1 MKTRKSHAAFALFPA
16 LILGLTACSPK
27 TPPAPPP
34 KSEPVVSDLRPV
46 ASVLDL
52 MLDVVDHN
60 ADILW
65 ESVATI
71 SGPKGVE
78 ERQPRTDKEWAAVR
92 TNALLVI
99 EGANMLMV
107 EGRKV
112 ARPGQQLEEPGGATD
127 FTPAQ
132 AQTAIDADRP
142 AFVAFAHAL
151 QDAAGSALAAIDK
164 RDANALLEAG
174 GDLDEACESCH
185 KRFWYPG
192 SPTPPGA

>member
-1 MKTRKSHAAFALFPA
+1 
-16 LILGLTACSPK
+16 
-27 TPPAPPP
+27 
-34 KSEPVVSDLRPV
+34 
-46 ASVLDL
+46 

-132 AQTAIDADRP
+132 AQAEIDKDRP
-142 AFVAFAHAL
+142 AFIVFAHSL
-151 QDAAGSALAAIDK
+151 QDAAGSALAAIEK

-174 GDLDEACESCH
+174 GDLDEACENCH
-185 KRFWYPG
+185 KRYWYPN

>member
-1 MKTRKSHAAFALFPA
+1 MKTRLHAVFAVIPA
-16 LILGLTACSPK
+16 LILGMSACSPK
-27 TPPAPPP
+27 TPPAAPP
-34 KSEPVVSDLRPV
+34 KSEPVVSNLRPV
-46 ASVLDL
+46 ASVLDI

-132 AQTAIDADRP
+132 AQAEIDKDRP
-142 AFVAFAHAL
+142 AFIAFAHSL
-151 QDAAGSALAAIDK
+151 QDAAGSALAAIEK

-174 GDLDEACESCH
+174 GDLDEACENCH
-185 KRFWYPG
+185 KRYWYPN

>member
-1 MKTRKSHAAFALFPA
+1 MNIRNWFASFARCCRYFSLEWRHAVPRRLLRHRPSPSPWFP
-16 LILGLTACSPK
+16 TCVPSPACWTSCWGRSIP
-27 TPPAPPP
+27 
-34 KSEPVVSDLRPV
+34 
-46 ASVLDL
+46 
-52 MLDVVDHN
+52 H

-112 ARPGQQLEEPGGATD
+112 AHPGQQLEEPGGATD
-127 FTPAQ
+127 YTPAQ
-132 AQTAIDADRP
+132 AQAEIDKDRP

-151 QDAAGSALAAIDK
+151 QDAAASRPDGH
-164 RDANALLEAG
+164 REA
-174 GDLDEACESCH
+174 
-185 KRFWYPG
+185 
-192 SPTPPGA
+192 

>member
-1 MKTRKSHAAFALFPA
+1 MKTRLHAVFAVIPA
-16 LILGLTACSPK
+16 LILGISACSPK
-27 TPPAPPP
+27 TPPAAPP
-34 KSEPVVSDLRPV
+34 KSEPVVSELRPV
-46 ASVLDL
+46 ASVLDI

-132 AQTAIDADRP
+132 AQVEIEKDRP
-142 AFVAFAHAL
+142 AFIAFAHSL
-151 QDAAGSALAAIDK
+151 QDAAGSALAAIEK

-174 GDLDEACESCH
+174 GDLDEACENCH
-185 KRFWYPG
+185 KRYWYPN

>member
-1 MKTRKSHAAFALFPA
+1 MKTRTWLASLALLPV
-16 LILGLTACSPK
+16 LTLGVASCAK
-27 TPPAPPP
+27 APPP
-34 KSEPVVSDLRPV
+34 AAVKAEPVASDLRPV

-52 MLDVVDHN
+52 MLGVIDPS
-60 ADILW
+60 ADSMW

-92 TNALLVI
+92 ANALLVI

-112 ARPGQQLEEPGGATD
+112 AHPGQQLEDPGSTTD

-132 AQTAIDADRP
+132 AQVEIDKDRP

-151 QDAAGSALAAIDK
+151 QDAAGTALTAIEK

-185 KRFWYPG
+185 KRFWYPN
-192 SPTPPGA
+192 SPKPPGA

>member
-1 MKTRKSHAAFALFPA
+1 MKTRLHAVFAVIPA
-16 LILGLTACSPK
+16 LILGMSACSPK
-27 TPPAPPP
+27 TPPAAPP

-46 ASVLDL
+46 ASVLDI

-132 AQTAIDADRP
+132 AQAEIDKDRP
-142 AFVAFAHAL
+142 AFIVFAHSL
-151 QDAAGSALAAIDK
+151 QDAAGSALAAIEK

-174 GDLDEACESCH
+174 GDLDEACENCH
-185 KRFWYPG
+185 KRYWYPN

>member
-1 MKTRKSHAAFALFPA
+1 MKTRLHAVFAVIPA
-16 LILGLTACSPK
+16 LILGMSACSPK
-27 TPPAPPP
+27 TPPAAPP

-46 ASVLDL
+46 ASVLDI

-127 FTPAQ
+127 YTPAQ
-132 AQTAIDADRP
+132 AQAEIDKDRP
-142 AFVAFAHAL
+142 AFIAFAHSL
-151 QDAAGSALAAIDK
+151 QDAAGSALAAIEK

-174 GDLDEACESCH
+174 GDLDEACENCH
-185 KRFWYPG
+185 KRYWYPN

>member
-1 MKTRKSHAAFALFPA
+1 MKTHHRIA
-16 LILGLTACSPK
+16 GLTLLSLVICGLAACSK
-27 TPPAPPP
+27 APPP
-34 KSEPVVSDLRPV
+34 AAVKAEPVASDLRPV

-52 MLDVVDHN
+52 MLGVIDPA
-60 ADILW
+60 ADSLW

-92 TNALLVI
+92 ANALLVI

-112 ARPGQQLEEPGGATD
+112 ALPGQQLDAPGGATD
-127 FTPAQ
+127 YTPARAQ
-132 AQTAIDADRP
+132 AEIDKDRP

-151 QDAAGSALAAIDK
+151 QDAAGEALTAIEK
-164 RDANALLEAG
+164 RDTNALLEAG
-174 GDLDEACESCH
+174 GNLDEACESCH
-185 KRFWYPG
+185 KRFWYPN
-192 SPTPPGA
+192 SPVPPGA

>member
-1 MKTRKSHAAFALFPA
+1 MKTRNWLANLALLPA
-16 LILGLTACSPK
+16 LLLGGAACSKAP
-27 TPPAPPP
+27 PPAPVKAQPAA
-34 KSEPVVSDLRPV
+34 SDLRPV

-52 MLDVVDHN
+52 MLGVIDPS
-60 ADILW
+60 ADAMW

-78 ERQPRTDKEWAAVR
+78 ERAPRTDKEWAEVR
-92 TNALLVI
+92 FKALLVI

-112 ARPGQQLEEPGGATD
+112 AHPGQQLEEPGSKTD

-132 AQTAIDADRP
+132 AQTAIDADR
-142 AFVAFAHAL
+142 ASFVAFAHAL
-151 QDAAGSALAAIDK
+151 QDAAGAALMAIEK

-174 GDLDEACESCH
+174 GDLDEACENCH
-185 KRFWYPG
+185 KRYWYPN
-192 SPTPPGA
+192 SPTPPTA

>member
-1 MKTRKSHAAFALFPA
+1 
-16 LILGLTACSPK
+16 
-27 TPPAPPP
+27 
-34 KSEPVVSDLRPV
+34 VVSDLRPV
-46 ASVLDL
+46 ASVLDI

-60 ADILW
+60 ADMLW

-99 EGANMLMV
+99 EGANLLMV

-112 ARPGQQLEEPGGATD
+112 AHPGQQLEEPGGATD

-132 AQTAIDADRP
+132 AQAEIEKDRP

-151 QDAAGSALAAIDK
+151 QDAAGGALAAIEK

-174 GDLDEACESCH
+174 GNLDEACENCH
-185 KRFWYPG
+185 KRFWYPN

>member
-1 MKTRKSHAAFALFPA
+1 MKTRNWIAGLALMPA
-16 LILGLTACSPK
+16 LLVGVACTK
-27 TPPAPPP
+27 APPP
-34 KSEPVVSDLRPV
+34 AEVKAEPAVSDLRPV
-46 ASVLDL
+46 ASVLDI

-60 ADILW
+60 ADLLW

-99 EGANMLMV
+99 EGANLLMV

-112 ARPGQQLEEPGGATD
+112 AHPGQQLEEPGGATD
-127 FTPAQ
+127 YTPTQAQ
-132 AQTAIDADRP
+132 AEIDKDRP

-151 QDAAGSALAAIDK
+151 QDAAGSALTAIEK
-164 RDANALLEAG
+164 RDTNALLEAG

-185 KRFWYPG
+185 KRFWYPN

>member
-1 MKTRKSHAAFALFPA
+1 MKIQNLCAGLA
-16 LILGLTACSPK
+16 LIPLLLVGAACSKKAPE
-27 TPPAPPP
+27 APP
-34 KSEPVVSDLRPV
+34 KAEPVVSNLRPV

-52 MLDVVDHN
+52 MLGVIDPA
-60 ADILW
+60 ADSMW

-71 SGPKGVE
+71 SGPKGIE
-78 ERQPRTDKEWAAVR
+78 ERQPRTEKEWTAVR
-92 TNALLVI
+92 ANALMVI

-112 ARPGQQLEEPGGATD
+112 ALPGQHLEDPGSATD

-132 AQTAIDADRP
+132 AQAAIDADRP

-151 QDAAGSALAAIDK
+151 QDAAGSALAAIEK
-164 RDANALLEAG
+164 RDSSALLEAG
-174 GDLDEACESCH
+174 GDLDEACENCH

-192 SPTPPGA
+192 SPVPPGA

>member
-1 MKTRKSHAAFALFPA
+1 MNIRNWLASLALIPA
-16 LILGLTACSPK
+16 LLMGVAACTKAP
-27 TPPAPPP
+27 PPAPV
-34 KSEPVVSDLRPV
+34 KAEPAVSDLRPV
-46 ASVLDL
+46 ASVLDI

-99 EGANMLMV
+99 EGANLLMM

-112 ARPGQQLEEPGGATD
+112 AHPGQQLEEPGGATD
-127 FTPAQ
+127 YTPAQ
-132 AQTAIDADRP
+132 AQAQIDKDRP

-151 QDAAGSALAAIDK
+151 QDAASASLTAIDK
-164 RDANALLEAG
+164 RDTNALLEAG

-185 KRFWYPG
+185 KRFWYPN